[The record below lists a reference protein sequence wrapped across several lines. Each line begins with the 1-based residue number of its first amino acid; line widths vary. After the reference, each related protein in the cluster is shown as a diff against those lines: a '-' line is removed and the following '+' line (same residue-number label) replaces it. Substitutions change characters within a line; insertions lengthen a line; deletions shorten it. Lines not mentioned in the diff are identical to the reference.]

1 MSGRLI
7 IAILAQ
13 LAGIV
18 SFGMW
23 GFTAMF
29 APMLFAGEGD
39 ARTWIVF
46 ALFVAMPILVIV
58 ASIALWVGFAKRWT
72 TVMTISAIFIALS
85 CLPFLIGMTA

>member
-13 LAGIV
+13 LAGIA
-18 SFGMW
+18 SLLMW

-29 APMLFAGEGD
+29 APMLFAGEAN
-39 ARTWIVF
+39 ARTWTVF
-46 ALFVAMPILVIV
+46 ALFVAMPVLVIA

-72 TVMTISAIFIALS
+72 TVMTVSALFITLS
-85 CLPFLIGMTA
+85 CLPLLAAGAA